1 MPTSCTINLII
12 IILKGLGCCNILGVE
27 VATTKLLG
35 ETYHNILAP
44 LKPVSIE
51 IFNIEAVKY
60 FSDKM
65 KLVQLN
71 DHKTQ
76 ELIERS
82 MLDENTAIDTVTA
95 IINEVKNRGDEALK
109 DYTKKFDGADL
120 DIIKVKEETIN
131 ASLSNL
137 DKGLVKA
144 LEKAASNIAKFHKKQ
159 VPEEWS
165 TEVDEGVNAGQIIR
179 PLDSVGCYIPGGRA
193 VYPSTILMTV
203 IPAKIAGV
211 KKIICCTPPQPDGT
225 VKDVV
230 LAAAKVAGATE
241 VYMVGG
247 AQAVAAMAYGTESV
261 PRVNKIVGPG
271 NIFVTQAKKL
281 VYGQVDIDFPAGPS
295 EVLIIADESAD
306 PAFITMDIMAQAE
319 HDPNAAC
326 ALVTTSETLAREV
339 DEQIQKQLNHME
351 RSEIISEALK
361 KHGLIVVAD
370 TMEEAIKFSNEYAP
384 EHLIIM
390 TRDPEADLKG
400 ITNAGSIFLGELTP
414 VAAGDYGSGT
424 NHVLPTSGCAK
435 MYSGLSAESF
445 VKKPTVQKLSEE
457 GVLNLDQMVTT
468 LAEYEGLYAHAESF
482 KLRTEKVKKN

>member
-1 MPTSCTINLII
+1 M
-12 IILKGLGCCNILGVE
+12 
-27 VATTKLLG
+27 ATTKLLG
-35 ETYHNILAP
+35 EMYHNGVVH

-82 MLDENTAIDTVTA
+82 MLDDNSAIDTVTT
-95 IINEVKNRGDEALK
+95 IINEVKNRGDEALR
-109 DYTKKFDGADL
+109 DYTKKFDDVDL
-120 DIIKVKEETIN
+120 DIIKVPKETIK
-131 ASLSNL
+131 ASLASL
-137 DKGLVKA
+137 DPELVRA
-144 LEKAASNIAKFHKKQ
+144 LEKAAGNISKFHANQ
-159 VPEEWS
+159 IPDEWS
-165 TEVDEGVNAGQIIR
+165 KEVDKGVKAGQIVR
-179 PLDSVGCYIPGGRA
+179 PLDIVGCYIPGGRA

-203 IPAKIAGV
+203 IPARIAGV
-211 KKIICCTPPQPDGT
+211 ERIICCTPPQPDGT

-241 VYMVGG
+241 IYMVGG
-247 AQAVAAMAYGTESV
+247 AQAVAAMAYGTESI
-261 PRVNKIVGPG
+261 PRVDKIVGPG

-306 PAFITMDIMAQAE
+306 PDFIAMDIMAQAE

-326 ALVTTSETLAREV
+326 ALVTNSKTLASEV
-339 DEQIQKQLNHME
+339 NEQVKTKLNNME
-351 RSEIISEALK
+351 RSSIIKESLDS
-361 KHGLIVVAD
+361 HGLIVVSD
-370 TMEEAIKFSNEYAP
+370 TMDEAIEFSNAYAP
-384 EHLIIM
+384 EHLIVM
-390 TRDPEADLKG
+390 TKDPEALIEN

-424 NHVLPTSGCAK
+424 NHVLPTSGCAR

-445 VKKPTVQKLSEE
+445 IKKPTVQRLSEE
-457 GVLNLDQMVTT
+457 GVLNLDQMVRT

-482 KLRTEKVKKN
+482 RLRTEKVKKN